1 MRYFNINILKSF
13 LEINSIFVTIWGNII
28 LIEKNVS
35 TINSKLANASQIISE
50 STTLTVGQTII
61 PAIDVRKYRYFIVV
75 INWMYTPVTMKRK
88 YSSTHDIIE
97 TSLTVCDSEIGVLRQ
112 VEFLINRSTGEINLK
127 KWNQINLQ
135 SNSTWFIPN
144 ASGEGVGLYGLF

>member
-1 MRYFNINILKSF
+1 
-13 LEINSIFVTIWGNII
+13 
-28 LIEKNVS
+28 
-35 TINSKLANASQIISE
+35 
-50 STTLTVGQTII
+50 
-61 PAIDVRKYRYFIVV
+61 
-75 INWMYTPVTMKRK
+75 MYTPVTMKRY

>member
-1 MRYFNINILKSF
+1 MHGCGDLCYTHAISNYGL
-13 LEINSIFVTIWGNII
+13 
-28 LIEKNVS
+28 LICQL
-35 TINSKLANASQIISE
+35 NSKLANASQIISE

-61 PAIDVRKYRYFIVV
+61 PAIDVRKYRYFIVA
-75 INWMYTPVTMKRK
+75 INWMYTPVTMKRY